1 MILRGMISTNI
12 RGASAPPPAAE
23 SPNAFASDGWSVLN
37 SGLGGRVDL
46 TITTLPADNGY
57 AITDIQYK
65 VNTGAWTSV
74 GAATTGTY
82 EIAGLTDD
90 VEYTFQVRA
99 RNSEGPG
106 TASSTK
112 TETPTLATPA
122 VISDETFTD
131 ATDIVGF
138 RVDQVGTWYWAVTG
152 TSDNPTGSQI
162 VAGTGGGILE
172 AGSQAFTEATSFN
185 ESYTNAVGAHGD
197 TRRLHYLVDP
207 SATGVLNSNIIRQ
220 NFVVELAPAAFAVGD
235 WNLTNAATDG
245 ELTVTI
251 NALPDNNGYAI
262 SDIKYRANGGSWTS
276 FGAAVTG
283 AYAITGLAN
292 DALAEIEIRAVN
304 AEGDGDVGPSKSET
318 PTLAASYLDDLVF
331 RVDADEGVVAD
342 GTEITSWTDS
352 IGGLIFNSKT
362 GTPQYLINGSPAL
375 RPLIYLP
382 SGAALSIPSLTGSAL
397 PSGNAARTMMI
408 LAAIPGGASSSQGVM
423 YGTNVASQAFGIT
436 FNSSELPVADHW
448 AGGTTGTTSMA
459 DMEYR
464 VIAVTYASGTETLY
478 VNNVSEGTPS
488 TGLTLNT
495 PLNIFRMGRDL
506 AGTSKLALGVLAVL
520 VWDSVQSAPQMT
532 EAYNALVARHLAA

>member
-1 MILRGMISTNI
+1 MILRGMISTSI
-12 RGASAPPPAAE
+12 RGAAAAPPAAE
-23 SPNAFASDGWSVLN
+23 SPAAFAADGWSVLN

-46 TITTLPADNGY
+46 TITTLPADNGHV
-57 AITDIQYK
+57 ITDIQYR
-65 VNTGAWTSV
+65 VNSGTWTSV

-82 EIAGLTDD
+82 EIAGLTNG

-122 VISDETFTD
+122 IISDETFAD
-131 ATDIVGF
+131 ATDIVTF
-138 RVDQVGTWYWAVTG
+138 RVDQVGTFYWAVTA
-152 TSDNPTGSQI
+152 TTDDPTGSQI

-235 WNLTNAATDG
+235 WYLTNAATDG

-251 NALPDNNGYAI
+251 TALPDNNGYAI
-262 SDIKYRANGGSWTS
+262 SDIEYRANGGAWTS
-276 FGAAVTG
+276 FVAATTG
-283 AYAITGLAN
+283 SYAITGLTN
-292 DALAEIEIRAVN
+292 DAAAEIEIRAVN
-304 AEGDGDVGPSKSET
+304 AEGNGDVGPSKTET
-318 PTLAASYLDDLVF
+318 PTLAVSYTADLVA
-331 RVDADEGVVAD
+331 RWDADAGVVAD

-352 IGGLIFNSKT
+352 VGGLVFNSKT
-362 GTPQYLINGSPAL
+362 GTPQYEINGSPVL
-375 RPLIYLP
+375 RPLMYFK
-382 SGAALSIPSLTGSAL
+382 SGDALTVPSLTGSAL
-397 PSGNAARTMMI
+397 PSGDAARTMMI
-408 LAAIPGGASSSQGVM
+408 VAAIPSGASSSQGVM
-423 YGTNVASQAFGIT
+423 YGTNSASQAFGIT
-436 FNSSELPVADHW
+436 FNSSELPAADHW
-448 AGGTTGTTSMA
+448 GGSTPGTTSMA

-464 VIAVTYASGTETLY
+464 VIAATYASGTETLY
-478 VNNVSEGTPS
+478 VNNVQEGQT

-495 PLNIFRMGRDL
+495 PLNILRIGRDL
-506 AGTSKLALGVLAVL
+506 AGTSKLPLGVLAIL
-520 VWDSVQSAPQMT
+520 IWDSVQSGQQLT
-532 EAYNALVARHLAA
+532 EAYNALVARHLTA